1 MLLCVVSSIVEI
13 LHQPPNFSL
22 LRGMC
27 LQCLFGV
34 SYANNALN
42 VRDIISQGALGRA
55 NERSYNF
62 HDFWCVCVSTKEEK
76 NLILGKSHHSKSQVL
91 SEF

>member
-1 MLLCVVSSIVEI
+1 MVCVFNVY
-13 LHQPPNFSL
+13 L
-22 LRGMC
+22 
-27 LQCLFGV
+27 V
-34 SYANNALN
+34 SYANTALN
-42 VRDIISQGALGRA
+42 IRDIISQGTLGRA